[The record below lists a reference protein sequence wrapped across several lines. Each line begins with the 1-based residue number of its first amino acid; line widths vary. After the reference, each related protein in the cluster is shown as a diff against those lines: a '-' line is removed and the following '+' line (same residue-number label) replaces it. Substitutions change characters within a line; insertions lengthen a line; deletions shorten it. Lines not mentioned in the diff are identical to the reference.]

1 MDRQFEE
8 KKDERIIRDY
18 ERPEDRIP
26 HEGEGMDTELG
37 DPKAASNQQHDM
49 GSVRRD
55 RA

>member
-1 MDRQFEE
+1 MDKQFVE

-26 HEGEGMDTELG
+26 HEGQMDTEPG

-49 GSVRRD
+49 GSVKRD
-55 RA
+55 KA